1 MPKDKNFDAFG
12 YFLPTTSLWDVNPL
26 GSSAFSAQSVAE
38 LVVRLHQQMNSM
50 ALAINAK
57 DTGFYVL
64 EEFAPGQ
71 QWFSNP
77 LDQERRHKSRV
88 MRQVFRKVIDFG
100 ALPNN
105 TTKSVAHEIDVS
117 TGVTGTKWTRI
128 YGTATNTA
136 NGSGIHIPHS
146 STTSL
151 GDNIRIN
158 VDATNVNVQTGSDR
172 TQFNHTV
179 IVLEYLQQ

>member
-26 GSSAFSAQSVAE
+26 GSSEFSAQSVGE
-38 LVVRLHQQMNSM
+38 LVLRLHQQMNSM

-77 LDQERRHKSRV
+77 LDPERRHKSRV

-105 TTKSVAHEIDVS
+105 ATKSVPHEIDVA

-128 YGTATNTA
+128 YGAATNTA
-136 NGSGIHIPHS
+136 NGTGIPIPHADQAALS
-146 STTSL
+146 R
-151 GDNIRIN
+151 NIRIV
-158 VDATNVNVQTGSDR
+158 VDDTNVHVTTGSDR
-172 TQFNHTV
+172 TAFDHTV